1 MSMSR
6 MEALLNLVRPTQ
18 RELARQANEEP
29 KGRTRMSGIYEL
41 LRRDILECR
50 LKPGVRLRF
59 EELRALYEIGLSPL
73 REALMKLASDGLVV
87 LEEHKG
93 FRVAPVSRSDLLD
106 ITFMRKEFDAMGVR
120 LSIEKG
126 DDAWESSILASLHEL
141 SKKPKLG
148 PDGLVDA
155 EWEKRHRAFHLTLV
169 SACGSPWMLH
179 FREQLYD
186 QADRY
191 RRLSVQYLREPRDH
205 LAEHREIAEAALAR
219 DSDAAVFL
227 IRRHLDR
234 TVQILLA
241 ADGVLSAEL

>member
-1 MSMSR
+1 M
-6 MEALLNLVRPTQ
+6 NIVRPTQ
-18 RELARQANEEP
+18 RELARPVSEEP

-93 FRVAPVSRSDLLD
+93 FGSRRCRVRICWTSRSCARNS
-106 ITFMRKEFDAMGVR
+106 MRWASDCRSRRVMMPGRRA
-120 LSIEKG
+120 
-126 DDAWESSILASLHEL
+126 SSPRSMNSARSR
-141 SKKPKLG
+141 SWG
-148 PDGLVDA
+148 RRLVDS

-169 SACGSPWMLH
+169 SACGSPWLLH

-205 LAEHREIAEAALAR
+205 LGEHREIAEAALAR
-219 DSDAAVFL
+219 DADAAVFL

-241 ADGVLSAEL
+241 AEGFFPRAWVRLIVDLD